1 MNLFL
6 FKKNV
11 LKLEGRQIYGNI
23 EMKNLNLFS
32 NLLLILFQYFSLFK
46 VCKIWKFCT
55 KAILYERKETVSI
68 MKTTTTTTAKNVLFE
83 FKNKVDLIE
92 KDPHLF
98 QSKYLEEKLK
108 EVREREREEVKKQK
122 DKSVNEIVFLFRSR
136 DY

>member
-1 MNLFL
+1 MTL
-6 FKKNV
+6 
-11 LKLEGRQIYGNI
+11 
-23 EMKNLNLFS
+23 
-32 NLLLILFQYFSLFK
+32 K

-55 KAILYERKETVSI
+55 KAILYERKEKVSI

-108 EVREREREEVKKQK
+108 EVREREREELAKQK
-122 DKSVNEIVFLFRSR
+122 DKYVNEIVFLFRSR